1 MKRVSLQNNLNV
13 LELLPKIRGGDG
25 EKYEIDLMTL
35 TRDWEVSNETSFEG
49 PAYDEY
55 ILLGPKSRKSFNVS
69 QGL

>member
-1 MKRVSLQNNLNV
+1 MKRVSLKNNLNV

-49 PAYDEY
+49 PAR
-55 ILLGPKSRKSFNVS
+55 I
-69 QGL
+69 